1 MMANSSTE
9 TRTVFLVDDD
19 SSSVDLYSKGL
30 EQAGFKTAAALD
42 AAKAREA
49 LENLSPDLMILD
61 LMLPQR
67 GGLELLQAIRAD
79 IRHKNTPILVLSNA
93 YLPDI
98 TQKALRSGGN
108 KALVRSECTSSE
120 LVSVSREMLG
130 IAENNGNGD
139 TAQGATGGT
148 GAADG
153 AVGGLAERLMK
164 DLTETGSAEVAAI
177 CQQFLRYVEARGSQ
191 EGRQCLDAV
200 YQSIRSLGTRGPRDA
215 WSQGDSDRR
224 RSSRRASGC
233 HARRKRRIDGTG

>member
-1 MMANSSTE
+1 MSLHSSIIGSHRAAKRRISLATPGQSDVRINAIREPRTMMANSSTE

-49 LENLSPDLMILD
+49 LENLSPDLIILD

-120 LVSVSREMLG
+120 LVSISREMLG
-130 IAENNGNGD
+130 I
-139 TAQGATGGT
+139 
-148 GAADG
+148 
-153 AVGGLAERLMK
+153 
-164 DLTETGSAEVAAI
+164 
-177 CQQFLRYVEARGSQ
+177 
-191 EGRQCLDAV
+191 
-200 YQSIRSLGTRGPRDA
+200 
-215 WSQGDSDRR
+215 
-224 RSSRRASGC
+224 
-233 HARRKRRIDGTG
+233 